1 MMVITGLKPRGFT
14 WVIADR
20 LAVSERIGGY
30 GFQHRKVR
38 REEEIGWLTREAGIT
53 CVITLLAG
61 NQNLQA
67 YREAGLSV
75 FQVGVPPE
83 PTMSDAQRVFKVL
96 HRALGEKGAR
106 VLLHREVID
115 DGLGGILAG
124 YLVWSGMVEQSV
136 LAVALI
142 QEILRRPLGPEG
154 RSLVPT
160 KTEV

>member
-14 WVIADR
+14 WVIAER

-30 GFQHRKVR
+30 GFQHRKIR

-53 CVITLLAG
+53 CVITLLPG

-67 YREAGLSV
+67 YRDVGLSV
-75 FQVGVPPE
+75 YQVGVPAE
-83 PTMSDAQRVFKVL
+83 PTPADAERAFKVM
-96 HRALGEKGAR
+96 HRALSEDGAR

-115 DGLGGILAG
+115 DSLGGILAG
-124 YLVWSGMVEQSV
+124 YLVWSGMVEEPV
-136 LAVALI
+136 LAVALV

-154 RSLVPT
+154 RALVPT
-160 KTEV
+160 ET